1 MRGIAFIGG
10 DGPTSAQWDRVNSPY
25 DLLVAADSGLTAAE
39 EAGLRP
45 DWIVGDMDSLQ
56 DRGRL
61 SSYPPDRV
69 LVYPV
74 DKDFTDTELALN
86 LLWEK
91 GCDEVWIIGGGGGR
105 LDHTLALRALFDRN
119 PCPNR
124 WVTAREDIWLV
135 STSFEKTVDRGSMV
149 SIFPAGDGP
158 WSIESQGLTWPLKGL
173 SWARGVFGISN
184 TAKTGTFALRV
195 QEGRFLVIL
204 PLE

>member
-10 DGPTSAQWDRVNSPY
+10 EGPTSAQWDRLNSTY
-25 DLLVAADSGLTAAE
+25 DLLVAADSGLTTAE
-39 EAGLRP
+39 KAGLRP

-56 DRGRL
+56 HKERL
-61 SSYPPDRV
+61 SLYPPERV

-91 GCDEVWIIGGGGGR
+91 GCDEVWIVGGGGGR

-119 PCPNR
+119 PFPHR

-135 STSFEKTVDRGSMV
+135 SASFEKTVDRGSMV

-158 WSIESQGLTWPLKGL
+158 WRIESQGLTWPLNGL
-173 SWARGVFGISN
+173 SWSRGFFGISN

-195 QEGRFLVIL
+195 LEGRFLVIL
-204 PLE
+204 PL